1 MLEGGLAR
9 GAEART
15 AAAAAPTAALG
26 SLPACTDRLRRS
38 PPPFYAAP
46 GWESPT
52 VSYRKQNF
60 RLRCAARGRYIFAIP
75 SLMLVLLPIASP
87 VCERRNMTTIR
98 AQYMNVIGVDIKHVE
113 NISERQFGKKCCK
126 DEEHKNLSMR
136 YLCNVTME
144 IKSLCQMGCDL
155 QNQVKEAK
163 INKSFRCKIYRLSDN
178 MKYALGCNCV
188 KAGER
193 CNGIHRETSSKKKC
207 SQSLCELKKAISGLR
222 SCWNKLADISE
233 NITLPENTC

>member
-60 RLRCAARGRYIFAIP
+60 RLRCAARGRCVWELGRVGFERRRYIFAIP

-136 YLCNVTME
+136 YLCNVTM
-144 IKSLCQMGCDL
+144 
-155 QNQVKEAK
+155 
-163 INKSFRCKIYRLSDN
+163 
-178 MKYALGCNCV
+178 
-188 KAGER
+188 GER